1 MQFLSNK
8 ENEESSE
15 DYVDRETAVARQHV
29 QDAETVVMNEQES
42 MRNTEK
48 VGSTTRKPENTFQ
61 EMLNAIGQSLSNL
74 ARSNDEQDVEVETD
88 DEEDTERGK
97 LSKDDERGGVMGTIS
112 RMVQQQM
119 ESFRRNQM
127 RIDKLTQPGWWDAA
141 DYFLARDNKYGGAE
155 LIVPAVVK
163 RHRDTTAATRSSKTF
178 GEQMQTL
185 DIVPGKWQMPKGT
198 SCPRS
203 CWMRLCSEE
212 LQSYQGIVT
221 LAPNPVGH
229 SSPVKN
235 SKPID
240 PVRFERCI

>member
-141 DYFLARDNKYGGAE
+141 D
-155 LIVPAVVK
+155 
-163 RHRDTTAATRSSKTF
+163 
-178 GEQMQTL
+178 
-185 DIVPGKWQMPKGT
+185 
-198 SCPRS
+198 
-203 CWMRLCSEE
+203 
-212 LQSYQGIVT
+212 
-221 LAPNPVGH
+221 
-229 SSPVKN
+229 
-235 SKPID
+235 
-240 PVRFERCI
+240 